1 MNRQGNQLP
10 NNLPQLQNLIKRDA
24 ESYKEEFQQQLR
36 HFNSTLAVFELS
48 PEKVDNLKTH
58 YRVICQLFTFQFN
71 ESLDELVMFLA
82 QVAKCYQAELAEF
95 PATLV
100 TLLERHATVLDGNM
114 RLSFCRALILLRNKG
129 LIAPVELHKLFFHL
143 LRCQDKSLRS
153 FLKDNIVNDIKNINA
168 KSKDQKL
175 NAALQS
181 YMFTMLRDPATI
193 AAKTSLDVMISLYKK
208 NVWRDAKTVN
218 VIASACFSKIT
229 KIMVTATKFFLGSDD
244 DDDEDEEEDDDELPT
259 LKEVTMQNRFN
270 KKTRKREKYLENIRK
285 AHKKKKKKSQA
296 ASNNFS
302 ALHLVHDPQ
311 DFAEKLFK
319 KLEGMTE
326 RFEVK
331 VMLLELVSRLMG
343 THQLLLLNFHSYI
356 ARFLSPHQREVVRL
370 LQFTA
375 QAAHELLPPDG
386 VEPSLKAIVSNFVT
400 ERNSAEVMAVGLNA
414 VRELCARCP
423 LVMTDELLQDLAE
436 YKTYKDKGVMMAS
449 RSLITLFRSIAP
461 ELLHKKDRG
470 RPTEATTL
478 ARMKQFGEADVLDH
492 IPGAEILDTEN
503 NEDESEEAEG
513 DEDEDVSDE
522 EEVSGDEDDEDGDEK
537 SGEKNTEKDVMSL
550 EEKTEKA
557 REATLGRILTDEDFR
572 KIAAA
577 QLRKQ
582 VEGVRKVNTSKPKKG
597 VKRKSSE
604 AGLDD
609 WIDVADDDEVEG
621 GRDELVNLDKI
632 EMIHKKKRHD
642 KAARMETVI
651 AGREGREKFGH
662 ISKKGPGAS
671 MSNKQKSKKK
681 NFSMM
686 KHKIK
691 AKGKKSFREKQVALK
706 KRLLKSQKFK

>member
-10 NNLPQLQNLIKRDA
+10 NNLPQLQNLIKRDS

-48 PEKVDNLKTH
+48 PEK
-58 YRVICQLFTFQFN
+58 FN

-82 QVAKCYQAELAEF
+82 QVAKCYQEDLAEF

-175 NAALQS
+175 NASLQS
-181 YMFTMLRDPATI
+181 YMFTMLKDNATI

-218 VIASACFSKIT
+218 VIASACFSKVT
-229 KIMVTATKFFLGSDD
+229 KIMVTAIKFFLGSDQ
-244 DDDEDEEEDDDELPT
+244 DEDEEDSDDEDDIPT

-285 AHKKKKKKSQA
+285 AHKKKKKKSKA
-296 ASNNFS
+296 PVNNFS
-302 ALHLVHDPQ
+302 ALHLIHDSQ

-343 THQLLLLNFHSYI
+343 THQLLLLNFHPYI
-356 ARFLSPHQREVVRL
+356 ARFLTPHQREVVKL

-375 QAAHELLPPDG
+375 QAAHEMLPPDG

-423 LVMTDELLQDLAE
+423 LVMTEELLQDLAE

-449 RSLITLFRSIAP
+449 RSLIALFRSLAP

-478 ARMKQFGEADVLDH
+478 AKMKQFGESDVVDF
-492 IPGAEILDTEN
+492 IAGAEVLG
-503 NEDESEEAEG
+503 NEE
-513 DEDEDVSDE
+513 SDE
-522 EEVSGDEDDEDGDEK
+522 EEEEEDE
-537 SGEKNTEKDVMSL
+537 SGEEDEEEDEEGEATDKNNDVISL
-550 EEKTEKA
+550 EEKTQKA
-557 REATLGRILTDEDFR
+557 RDATVGRILSDDDFR

-582 VEGVRKVNTSKPKKG
+582 VEGVRKPKKTPKKG
-597 VKRKSSE
+597 LKRTASE
-604 AGLDD
+604 ANIDDD
-609 WIDVADDDEVEG
+609 WNDDEEEVT
-621 GRDELVNLDKI
+621 GREELVNLDAI

-642 KAARMETVI
+642 KEARMATVI

-662 ISKKGPGAS
+662 ISKKGTGAS
-671 MSNKQKSKKK
+671 LTNKQKAKKK

-691 AKGKKSFREKQVALK
+691 TKGKKSFREKQQALK
-706 KRLLKSQKFK
+706 KRLIKSQKFK